1 MRWQN
6 GRESENVED
15 RRGEGV
21 GGGGFGGRRMGI
33 PIPIGRGGLGLGGL
47 VALLLISWVLGLDPL
62 ALLGGGDPTYDNR
75 PTTTTMQRA
84 PHSSADDEL
93 KSFVSVVLADTEDT
107 WHGQFQQLGRT
118 YQEPSLVLFSGGVD
132 SACGMAQSAM
142 GPFYCPL
149 DRKVYID
156 LSFYRDLRD
165 RFRAPGDFAQ
175 AYVIAHEVGHH
186 VQTLLGIADQVQA
199 AKQRVSERQANA
211 LQVRMELQADCLA
224 GMWAKL
230 TDQQNNRL
238 EQGDIE
244 EGLNAASR
252 IGDDTLQKQMT
263 GRVVPDAFTHGSS
276 EQRVRWFT
284 RGFQS
289 GSMQSCDTFSASQL

>member
-186 VQTLLGIADQVQA
+186 VQTLLGISQKVSEAQ
-199 AKQRVSERQANA
+199 QRVSKADANG
-211 LQVRMELQADCLA
+211 LSVRLELQADCFA
-224 GMWAKL
+224 GLWGNAA
-230 TDQQNNRL
+230 QRRGIL
-238 EQGDIE
+238 ETGDVDE
-244 EGLNAASR
+244 ALNAASA
-252 IGDDTLQKQMT
+252 IGDDRLQQQSR
-263 GRVVPDAFTHGSS
+263 GRVAPDSFTHGSS
-276 EQRVRWFT
+276 DQRVRWFK
-284 RGFQS
+284 RGLES
-289 GSMQSCDTFSASQL
+289 GRLDACDTFSAERL

>member
-15 RRGEGV
+15 RRGEGF

-47 VALLLISWVLGLDPL
+47 VAVLLISWVLGIDPL

-75 PTTTTMQRA
+75 PSTTTMQRA
-84 PHSSADDEL
+84 PRSGAEDEL

-186 VQTLLGIADQVQA
+186 VQTLLGISQKVSEAQ
-199 AKQRVSERQANA
+199 QRVSKAEANA
-211 LQVRMELQADCLA
+211 LSVRLELQADCFA
-224 GMWAKL
+224 GLWGNAA
-230 TDQQNNRL
+230 QRRGIL
-238 EQGDIE
+238 ETGDVDE
-244 EGLNAASR
+244 ALNAASA
-252 IGDDTLQKQMT
+252 IGDDRLQQQSR
-263 GRVVPDAFTHGSS
+263 GRVAPDSFTHGSS
-276 EQRVRWFT
+276 DQRVRWFK
-284 RGFQS
+284 RGLES
-289 GSMQSCDTFSASQL
+289 GRLDACDTFSAERL

>member
-84 PHSSADDEL
+84 PHSSAYDEL

-142 GPFYCPL
+142 GPVYCPL

-186 VQTLLGIADQVQA
+186 VQTLLGISQKVSEAQ
-199 AKQRVSERQANA
+199 QRVSKADANG
-211 LQVRMELQADCLA
+211 LSVRLELQADCFA
-224 GMWAKL
+224 GLWGNAA
-230 TDQQNNRL
+230 QRRGIL
-238 EQGDIE
+238 ETGDVDE
-244 EGLNAASR
+244 ALNAASA
-252 IGDDTLQKQMT
+252 IGDDRLQQQSR
-263 GRVVPDAFTHGSS
+263 GRVAPDSFTHGSS
-276 EQRVRWFT
+276 DQRVRWFK
-284 RGFQS
+284 RGLES
-289 GSMQSCDTFSASQL
+289 GRLDACDTFSAERL